1 MSGPAYM
8 NPDQES
14 EEYLVESQVKSKLQE
29 MNEEMLPL
37 ISELIRVAK
46 SSSDPTSSVIFQRL
60 LLGHRIHSQVSN
72 EKFGLRLS
80 LGLFRLPS
88 QTSDTSEIFGE

>member
-1 MSGPAYM
+1 M
-8 NPDQES
+8 NPDPES
-14 EEYLVESQVKSKLQE
+14 EEYLVESQVKSRLHE

-46 SSSDPTSSVIFQRL
+46 SSSDPTNSVIFQKL
-60 LLGHRIHSQVSN
+60 LLGHTIHSTASN